1 MVRAFLPAGAWSRV
15 ARVVRVARGVRG
27 VRWRAGVVVLAV
39 LCLAVSPAEQRLA
52 AGGGDGSLRVWS
64 RP

>member
-1 MVRAFLPAGAWSRV
+1 
-15 ARVVRVARGVRG
+15 VVKY
-27 VRWRAGVVVLAV
+27 WRLSDGQCVDTFQHTGEV